1 MRYAIGN
8 VTNQWA
14 AYKIMSSTP
23 NQGNEAPK
31 QPNETEVIQKL
42 VVPDTTEAT
51 ADPDSEERSPSKT
64 DRGIAASELSSDS
77 AQPTEVIADV
87 VTPESSDESTGSEGD
102 RAPGKTDRD
111 VMIPDPK
118 TDEAAT

>member
-1 MRYAIGN
+1 
-8 VTNQWA
+8 
-14 AYKIMSSTP
+14 MSSTP

-31 QPNETEVIQKL
+31 QPNETEVIRKL

-51 ADPDSEERSPSKT
+51 ADPDSDRSPGKT

-102 RAPGKTDRD
+102 
-111 VMIPDPK
+111 
-118 TDEAAT
+118 